1 MLRFVFGRNSSGKTE
16 YVRQYIAEKIKKEN
30 REFILI
36 VPEQFSFDTE
46 RAMLHAIG
54 AKDMLSLEILSFSR
68 LAETVLM
75 QYKPQLKVKIDDG
88 TRAVLMSRAIEG
100 LDEEADLYRKFMD
113 KPQLLTS
120 LVTFSTELK
129 QCAVTTDALQKAG
142 ASLEPSVLKDK
153 LSELIKITDL
163 YNALVQSHFSDDTD
177 LLDRLADFIP
187 ETEFFHGKTVVI
199 DAFDGFTKQERR
211 VISLLLSRCEDVII
225 TLCLDEDIINRVPC
239 VFDNIYKEYE
249 SLKRAAAE
257 VGVGVKKPLILPNT
271 RLKKAEALSFLEE
284 NVYKINPEVYTE
296 QSNVPVYV
304 FSGQNPADECEYVAR
319 TIHRLLREEQYK
331 AKDIAVVERRKD
343 KYDSDLHAAFEK
355 YSLPFFEDKRQ
366 PVRQQPLMR
375 YVTSLLDMAADGI
388 STENLMRFLK
398 TELTDLSAKEIA
410 GLESYATV
418 WDIDYSK
425 WAMPFTGNPDGLG
438 VSMHERSQ
446 KKLEHLNTLRE
457 KAVGPILAFKKMFS
471 EATGAEKSKM
481 LFSFLKKNEVDEHL
495 KTLAVNLKNC
505 GFQELSE
512 QQNTVWE
519 ILMQF
524 LDSLFSALGDET
536 VTPKRYREL
545 FSILLDSVNLGQI
558 PQGLDMITVGA
569 IDRMRIAPPK
579 AVFIIGANDGVF
591 PENPPTEGIL
601 NDTERKTLEA
611 LGIELTET
619 AEFKTVDERS
629 FVYNALS
636 LPTQKLF
643 VSYSTADF
651 KGNSMTESELVREI
665 QKILPTVSVTD
676 SNTVPYEEHTEC
688 APSAFETMALLYH
701 ENTEL
706 SATLKAYFENEPTYA
721 ARTAAVKQAAQ
732 QENMKFQNQEVSQ
745 KLFGK
750 DMLISASKAEVYYKC
765 PFSYFCKFGLQLRP
779 LKKAEIDFAQ
789 SGTLMHYILEVILR
803 DYSLEAL
810 SSMSDT
816 ELKEK
821 IEALIALYIEE
832 KMGGKEDK
840 DARFIYLLSD
850 LSKTVFDVLKRLLE
864 ESKVCDFVPTDF
876 ELSIAPDG
884 PIDPYKLALENGG
897 SLQVIG
903 SVDRVDLMQ
912 KADKTY
918 FRIIDYKS
926 GGKTFRL
933 SDVFGGLNMQ
943 MLIYLFA
950 IAENGE
956 EHYGKA
962 IPAGVLYLPAK
973 AVTDDLNRDA
983 QEKDIREAK
992 LKNSRMD
999 GVILENTDVILG
1011 MDKEVTGAFV
1021 RVTQSGEQFK
1031 GSLLNQKAFAY
1042 LKDRVDGNLVS
1053 MAENLQKGA
1062 IPVLPTHLNTTNVAC
1077 KYCDFKSICGFEE
1090 GDAIKTLDST
1100 SSFDKAKAELM
1111 KGENEA

>member
-46 RAMLHAIG
+46 REMLRAIG

-75 QYKPQLKVKIDDG
+75 QYKPQLKLKIDDG

-100 LDEEADLYRKFMD
+100 LSDEIKLYPKFID
-113 KPQLLTS
+113 KPQLLAS

-129 QCAVTTDALQKAG
+129 QCAVTTDLLQKAG
-142 ASLEPSVLKDK
+142 DCLEPSVLKEK
-153 LSELIKITDL
+153 LSELTKITDL
-163 YNALVQSHFSDDTD
+163 YNALVKAHFSDDTD
-177 LLDRLADFIP
+177 LLDHLADFIP
-187 ETEFFHGKTVVI
+187 ETDFFNGKTVVI

-211 VISLLLSRCEDVII
+211 VISLLLSRCDDVIV
-225 TLCLDEDIINRVPC
+225 TLCLDDDIVNQTPC
-239 VFDNIYKEYE
+239 VFDNIYQEYKN
-249 SLKRAAAE
+249 LKRVAAE
-257 VGVGVKKPLILPNT
+257 VNVGVKKPIILPNT
-271 RLKKAEALSFLEE
+271 RLQKAEALSFLEE
-284 NVYKINPEVYTE
+284 NLYKITPEKYE
-296 QSNVPVYV
+296 KEEPLPICI
-304 FSGQNPADECEYVAR
+304 FSGRNPADECEFVAR
-319 TIHRLLREEQYK
+319 TIHRLLREEDYK
-331 AKDIAVVERRKD
+331 AKEIAVIERRKD
-343 KYDSDLHAAFEK
+343 RYDSDLHAAFEK
-355 YSLPFFEDKRQ
+355 YELPFFEDKRQ

-375 YVTSLLDMAADGI
+375 YVTSLLDIVADGI
-388 STENLMRFLK
+388 STESLMRFLK
-398 TELTDLSAKEIA
+398 TDLTALSNKETA
-410 GLESYATV
+410 SLESYATI
-418 WDIDYSK
+418 WGIDYSK
-425 WAMPFTGNPDGLG
+425 WTMPFTGNPDGLG

-446 KKLEHLNTLRE
+446 KKLEKLNALRE
-457 KAVGPILAFKKMFS
+457 KTIGPLLAFKKSFS
-471 EATGAEKSKM
+471 EATGAEKSKL
-481 LFSFLKKNEVDEHL
+481 LFDFLKTNEVDLHL
-495 KTLAVNLKNC
+495 KSLAENLKKS
-505 GFQELSE
+505 GFIELSE

-524 LDSLFSALGDET
+524 LDSLFAALGEEQ
-536 VTPKRYREL
+536 VTAKRYREL
-545 FSILLDSVNLGQI
+545 FNILLDSVNLGQI
-558 PQGLDMITVGA
+558 PQSLDMITVGA
-569 IDRMRIAPPK
+569 IDRIRIAPPR
-579 AVFIIGANDGVF
+579 AVFIVGANDGVF

-601 NDTERKTLEA
+601 NDTERKTLEG
-611 LGIELTET
+611 LGVELTET

-636 LPTQKLF
+636 LPTEKLF
-643 VSYSTADF
+643 VSYSTSDF

-665 QKILPTVSVTD
+665 EKIFPTVPKVD
-676 SNTVPYEEHTEC
+676 SNTVPFEAYTEC
-688 APSAFETMALLYH
+688 LPSAFETMALLYP

-706 SATLKAYFENEPTYA
+706 SATLKAFFENEPTYA
-721 ARTAAVKQAAQ
+721 SRAIAVKQAAQ
-732 QENMKFQNQEVSQ
+732 QETMHFENEEVSE

-789 SGTLMHYILEVILR
+789 SGTLMHYTLEVLLR
-803 DYSLEAL
+803 DYSLEKL
-810 SSMSDT
+810 SAMSD
-816 ELKEK
+816 EEIKAK
-821 IEALIALYIEE
+821 IEELIAIYIEE

-840 DARFIYLLSD
+840 DVRFMYLLSD

-864 ESKVCDFVPTDF
+864 ESKVCSFVPTDF

-884 PIDPYKLALENGG
+884 PIEPYKLILENGG

-903 SVDRVDLMQ
+903 SVDRVDVMQ
-912 KADKTY
+912 KEDKTY
-918 FRIIDYKS
+918 FRIVDYKS

-973 AVTDDLNRDA
+973 AVTDDLKRDA
-983 QEKDIREAK
+983 AEKDIREAK

-1011 MDKEVTGAFV
+1011 MDKDVTGSFV
-1021 RVTQSGEQFK
+1021 RVTQSGENFK
-1031 GSLLNQKAFAY
+1031 GPLLNTKAFQY
-1042 LKDRVDGNLVS
+1042 LKERVDGNLVS
-1053 MAENLQKGA
+1053 MAEHLQEGD

-1077 KYCDFKSICGFEE
+1077 KYCDYKSICGFEE
-1090 GDAIKTLDST
+1090 GDTIKTLDST
-1100 SSFDKAKAELM
+1100 SSFEKAKAELL
-1111 KGENEA
+1111 KGEDEA